1 MQSLWHEIEQSWP
14 LIKEVHG
21 PVQPVVW
28 NTLRL
33 AVGSTVAALIIGLPI
48 ALALALGRFRGQ
60 RLLQA
65 LANASL
71 GLPSVVVG
79 VVVLEVLQWPLNSWR
94 WEFTMKAVYLAQT
107 LLAIPYVVALVPAA
121 IQGLGPE
128 LPAQARLLGAGRVQL
143 AALVLREAKTGVLA
157 AIIAALGSGLSEVG
171 AVTIVG
177 GCQGNS
183 TFTTATLGC
192 QIIPAVKFGAA
203 DGIPGAIGCGEVL
216 LGLVLVLTAVLTVA
230 QQRYRV
236 GGRSRRSRRRGRSAG
251 PTGPSLAMAG
261 QEG

>member
-1 MQSLWHEIEQSWP
+1 MQSLWHEIQQSWP
-14 LIKEVHG
+14 LIKEAHG

-33 AVGSTVAALIIGLPI
+33 AVGTTIAALVIGLPI
-48 ALALALGRFRGQ
+48 ALALALGRFRGR

-79 VVVLEVLQWPLNSWR
+79 IVVLEVLRWPLESWR
-94 WEFTMKAVYLAQT
+94 WAFTMKGVYVAQT
-107 LLAIPYVVALVPAA
+107 ILAIPYVIALVPAA

-128 LPAQARLLGAGRVQL
+128 LPTQARLLGAGRLQIS
-143 AALVLREAKTGVLA
+143 ALVLREAKSGVLV

-183 TFTTATLGC
+183 AFTTATLGC

-216 LGLVLVLTAVLTVA
+216 LGLVLVLTAVLTVV
-230 QQRYRV
+230 QQRGRA
-236 GGRSRRSRRRGRSAG
+236 GRRSRRSRRQRRSPG
-251 PTGPSLAMAG
+251 PNRPSLAAAG
-261 QEG
+261 QDG

>member
-1 MQSLWHEIEQSWP
+1 VIGGVAAVATLGHEIAQSWP
-14 LIKEVHG
+14 LIAERHG
-21 PVQPVVW
+21 PVQPVIW

-33 AVGSTVAALIIGLPI
+33 AGFSTAAALVIGLPM
-48 ALALALGRFRGQ
+48 ALGLALGRFRG
-60 RLLQA
+60 RRVLQA

-79 VVVLEVLQWPLNSWR
+79 VVVLEVLQWPLHSWR
-94 WEFTMKAVYLAQT
+94 WAFTMKAVYLAQT
-107 LLAIPYVVALVPAA
+107 ILAIPYVIALVPAA

-128 LPAQARLLGAGRVQL
+128 LPAQARLLGAGRRQL
-143 AALVLREAKTGVLA
+143 SMLVLREARAGVLA

-216 LGLVLVLTAVLTVA
+216 LGLVLVLTAALTVL
-230 QQRYRV
+230 QQRR
-236 GGRSRRSRRRGRSAG
+236 GGRRVRSRSTPGLALAG
-251 PTGPSLAMAG
+251 GEA
-261 QEG
+261 